1 MSISLRKSV
10 PVWNHS
16 PPSTSPVE
24 TVSSLSSGTP
34 AGEPLQEGPVIT
46 PGQPAKLKSVAS
58 GGNRLRKAETVTLG
72 NQVLVPWRIPNIGL
86 GNKSAGSIFKGVNS
100 MGSTSSTEPNP

>member
-1 MSISLRKSV
+1 M
-10 PVWNHS
+10 PVWNHP

-34 AGEPLQEGPVIT
+34 AGEPLKEGPVIT

-58 GGNRLRKAETVTLG
+58 GGNRLRKAETPEGTVTLG
-72 NQVLVPWRIPNIGL
+72 NQVFKMYRKPNIGKA
-86 GNKSAGSIFKGVNS
+86 NIGSR
-100 MGSTSSTEPNP
+100 